1 MSCQM
6 PVWINYVLRTRSPS
20 WERGCDKWR
29 QKKHKPK
36 CKKLADRSRNGRRH
50 AKGGEGMGQGV
61 VEHVKHWAIK
71 FATCS
76 HVHSWAEAA
85 VAMMGPLLP
94 FNRGTEEAE
103 REGAQQRVEAKDNF
117 LMCFLPCGPLI
128 TPCHRATQPDRATRV
143 LNLIALQIAWLNS
156 IYK

>member
-1 MSCQM
+1 MFCGRGRHLEREA
-6 PVWINYVLRTRSPS
+6 VTNGARKNINQNVRNLRT
-20 WERGCDKWR
+20 EVE
-29 QKKHKPK
+29 
-36 CKKLADRSRNGRRH
+36 LEADTQ
-50 AKGGEGMGQGV
+50 KGGEGMGQGV

-94 FNRGTEEAE
+94 FNRGTAEAG

-128 TPCHRATQPDRATRV
+128 TPCHRATQPDRETRPLWHV
-143 LNLIALQIAWLNS
+143 LNLIALQIAWLNK